1 MLPQLLLSEILGQI
15 SQMHDGERGGS
26 VEARNHGSKTALSIS
41 LTLEKL
47 PWR

>member
-1 MLPQLLLSEILGQI
+1 MLPQLLLSEILGPI
-15 SQMHDGERGGS
+15 SQMHEEERGGL

-47 PWR
+47 PRR